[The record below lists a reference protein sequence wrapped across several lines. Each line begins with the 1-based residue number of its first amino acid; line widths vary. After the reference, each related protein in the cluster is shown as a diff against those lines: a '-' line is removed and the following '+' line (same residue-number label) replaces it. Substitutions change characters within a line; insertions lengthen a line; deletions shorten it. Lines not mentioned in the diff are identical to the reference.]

1 MRVRSVILLLPI
13 LGLLSGCAST
23 VSNHGKDSP
32 PVDLQK
38 ISQELP
44 DEQLLDVWV
53 ELFNPGELPAK
64 EKEALGLSKE
74 IRAAEARY
82 MPIHLRAVMEKTG
95 YWGAVRVVP
104 YDTEG
109 AEVLVRGLI
118 VESNGQKLELQI
130 TAEDA
135 SGRTW
140 FKKNYKGEV
149 DPQVYD
155 LLRGD
160 NDGFQMIYRLIA
172 NDLVKYRNELTGEE
186 LTAIRRF
193 AKVRFAADMALA
205 IS

>member
-13 LGLLSGCAST
+13 LGLMSACAST

-44 DEQLLDVWV
+44 DEQLLDVWI
-53 ELFNPGELPAK
+53 ELFDPGELPTK

-82 MPIHLRAVMEKTG
+82 MPIHLRSVMEKTG

-104 YDTEG
+104 YGTEG

-118 VESNGQKLELQI
+118 VDSNGEELKLQI
-130 TAEDA
+130 TAYPA
-135 SGRTW
+135 LLLYCCILTFFIVSI
-140 FKKNYKGEV
+140 FKIKLFVLLFLGE
-149 DPQVYD
+149 
-155 LLRGD
+155 
-160 NDGFQMIYRLIA
+160 IT
-172 NDLVKYRNELTGEE
+172 LTYVTRP
-186 LTAIRRF
+186 LW
-193 AKVRFAADMALA
+193 
-205 IS
+205 